1 MNYFYEIAP
10 ALVDTHEFPSQ
21 YMAVY
26 DVNDSD
32 AVIAGGY
39 RLTMISIRIWKEEAG
54 VVRFVKNRYSDIYD
68 THGYDVDMAEFM
80 MVKLRAQALR

>member
-1 MNYFYEIAP
+1 MNYFYEIAQC
-10 ALVDTHEFPSQ
+10 LDGRHEFPSQ

-39 RLTMISIRIWKEEAG
+39 RLTMISNRIWKEEAG
-54 VVRFVKNRYSDIYD
+54 SVRFVKNRSSDIYD
-68 THGYDVDMAEFM
+68 THGYDVDMQEFM